1 MDAIE
6 ELKTMSV
13 EDRSKLKWDDP
24 RLDAL
29 ADKLEQKHEL
39 PASTLK
45 ALKWAENTGLK
56 EGKISKS
63 SNDSTT
69 VNKSSGAKGLMQFMD
84 ATQELQGGM
93 FKHNHLDPV
102 ESLDAAA
109 KYLKYTL
116 TNQYKGNVAAAFAD
130 YNGGPTVAKQV
141 LKGKMPSN
149 TETAGYLNKIKEF
162 YKQGK

>member
-1 MDAIE
+1 MDAIA

-39 PASTLK
+39 PPSTLK
-45 ALKWAENTGLK
+45 ALKWAENTGLTD
-56 EGKISKS
+56 GKISKS

-69 VNKSSGAKGLMQFMD
+69 VNKSSGAKGLMQIMD
-84 ATQELQGGM
+84 ATQQLQGGM

-149 TETAGYLNKIKEF
+149 AETAGYLNKIKEF
-162 YKQGK
+162 YKQSK

>member
-1 MDAIE
+1 MDAIA
-6 ELKTMSV
+6 ELKSMSV

-39 PASTLK
+39 PPSTLK

-63 SNDSTT
+63 SNDSTA
-69 VNKSSGAKGLMQFMD
+69 VSPAGAKGLMQIMD
-84 ATQELQGGM
+84 ATQQLQGGM

-149 TETAGYLNKIKEF
+149 AETAGYLNKIKEF

>member
-56 EGKISKS
+56 EGKISRS